1 MHIINKKAI
10 ILLDNKYKN
19 GIIFVSK
26 RKAMYP
32 HPPDLQVG
40 EQVKSR
46 KLVFIVDTIVF
57 TFLMHKCGGVL
68 VQQMSKKMTYQLMET
83 LE

>member
-32 HPPDLQVG
+32 RPPDLQIG
-40 EQVKSR
+40 E
-46 KLVFIVDTIVF
+46 
-57 TFLMHKCGGVL
+57 
-68 VQQMSKKMTYQLMET
+68 
-83 LE
+83 